1 MPAVSRLWPSDDNDV
16 YGQRQRGP
24 EEKYGSKDNEDMTKI
39 VMRITMKSLPKATR
53 PWKKVFYTQWPK
65 DNDNDNDVV
74 YGHGD
79 GDGDS
84 TALPCR
90 LFGCVYK

>member
-1 MPAVSRLWPSDDNDV
+1 
-16 YGQRQRGP
+16 
-24 EEKYGSKDNEDMTKI
+24 
-39 VMRITMKSLPKATR
+39 MRITMKSLSKATR
-53 PWKKVFYTQWPK
+53 PWKQVFYTQWPK